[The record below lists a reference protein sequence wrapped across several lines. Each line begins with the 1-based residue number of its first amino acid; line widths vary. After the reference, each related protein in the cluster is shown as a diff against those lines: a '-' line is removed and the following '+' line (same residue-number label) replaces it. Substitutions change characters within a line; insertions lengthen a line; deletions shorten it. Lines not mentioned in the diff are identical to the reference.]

1 MRMGDSGEF
10 ASCIRLLGVEF
21 TREDIRLLARPYA
34 LFFFLFFFPWFPP
47 CLMRGPN
54 AAAGLDD
61 VKIDVGERADSDRFN
76 GARCLVF
83 NLELVL

>member
-34 LFFFLFFFPWFPP
+34 LFFFFFFFFF
-47 CLMRGPN
+47 LGF
-54 AAAGLDD
+54 LH
-61 VKIDVGERADSDRFN
+61 V
-76 GARCLVF
+76 
-83 NLELVL
+83 